1 MHIAVTAS
9 EEAVA
14 GGVLSVPRAGGSR
27 ADAAGSH
34 GQGVLAATKGREMVR
49 GALGVGGASDA
60 SEMVGGSLTA
70 VRSRVEGNGWLARA
84 PGLRGRLAKQRV
96 AVHTA
101 SRGRPPAELVK
112 SAKEVQKTRQEAAA
126 MQYMLGKE
134 LSAAAKKRDDV
145 ARAKAAAAAEA
156 AAERSTEHA
165 AEKKLTAEEQQL
177 ERELA
182 ASRLRVESVEARLNR
197 KALLLKQSRA
207 RRVRAGESR
216 CVRAEQITATLYLRY

>member
-1 MHIAVTAS
+1 
-9 EEAVA
+9 
-14 GGVLSVPRAGGSR
+14 
-27 ADAAGSH
+27 
-34 GQGVLAATKGREMVR
+34 
-49 GALGVGGASDA
+49 
-60 SEMVGGSLTA
+60 
-70 VRSRVEGNGWLARA
+70 
-84 PGLRGRLAKQRV
+84 
-96 AVHTA
+96 
-101 SRGRPPAELVK
+101 
-112 SAKEVQKTRQEAAA
+112 

-145 ARAKAAAAAEA
+145 ARAKAAAAAEV

-207 RRVRAGESR
+207 RRVRRRRLLMLGWLQRRRLLVASVSGRVR
-216 CVRAEQITATLYLRY
+216 CAARHVQRADGPVRVRRRLVGRRVR

>member
-1 MHIAVTAS
+1 
-9 EEAVA
+9 
-14 GGVLSVPRAGGSR
+14 
-27 ADAAGSH
+27 
-34 GQGVLAATKGREMVR
+34 
-49 GALGVGGASDA
+49 
-60 SEMVGGSLTA
+60 
-70 VRSRVEGNGWLARA
+70 
-84 PGLRGRLAKQRV
+84 
-96 AVHTA
+96 
-101 SRGRPPAELVK
+101 
-112 SAKEVQKTRQEAAA
+112 

-156 AAERSTEHA
+156 AAERGTEHA

-207 RRVRAGESR
+207 RRVRAGKAHPAGAGAASSGKLPSQSP
-216 CVRAEQITATLYLRY
+216 AGK